1 MKCIGAQKRVNDAK
15 LARLGFVRRALTRKT
30 YMASNVLLCSHYWR
44 LFGLSSSTTGG
55 VPILVMREGANRSRG
70 REAQHNNIMAAKVV
84 AESVRSALGPKG
96 MDKMLVDSF
105 GDVTITSDGRTILD
119 EMDVQHPAAKMLV
132 EVAKTQDKEAGD
144 GTTSAV
150 IIAGE
155 LLSRAEELIDKNIH
169 PTVIIDGYR
178 KAADKALVT
187 LEKIAIP
194 IDLKSTEYLK
204 KAASTSMGSK
214 LVAEYKDYLADLA
227 VKAMMAVVEK
237 QADGTF
243 RADVDDVKVEK
254 KTGESLKETSLISGI
269 VLDKEI
275 VHSGMP
281 KRLEKAKIALL
292 DASLE
297 NEKPE
302 MDAKISIESPE
313 QIEAFLNQEE
323 TMLKDMVEKVLATGT
338 NVVICQ
344 KGIDDMAQHFLA
356 RKGVI
361 AIRRAKK
368 SDMEK
373 LARATGAKIIS
384 SIDALAASD
393 LGYAALV
400 EERKTGDDKM
410 TYIEGC
416 KNPKSVTLLIRGGTQ
431 RMIAE
436 AERSIHD
443 GLCVVKDLIEDPR
456 IVAGGSAP
464 EMEMANVIK
473 KYAQTVQGREQLAI
487 TIFAES
493 LEAIATT
500 LAENAGLDTVDILS
514 ELRTRHQKG
523 ETWAGIDVLAGKVE
537 DMTKINVY
545 EPLAVKKQIIKSA
558 NEAAS
563 MILKIDDVIASQ
575 KMKSPPMPPGGGMPG
590 GMGGMGGM
598 SGGMM

>member
-1 MKCIGAQKRVNDAK
+1 M
-15 LARLGFVRRALTRKT
+15 
-30 YMASNVLLCSHYWR
+30 
-44 LFGLSSSTTGG
+44 SSSTTGG
-55 VPILVMREGANRSRG
+55 IPIRVIKEGSDRSRG

-178 KAADKALVT
+178 KAADKALET

-214 LVAEYKDYLADLA
+214 LVAEYKDYLADIA
-227 VKAMMAVVEK
+227 VKAMLAVAEK
-237 QADGTF
+237 QADGTY

-254 KTGESLKETSLISGI
+254 KTGESLKDTSLINGI

-302 MDAKISIESPE
+302 MDTKISIESPD
-313 QIEAFLNQEE
+313 QIEAFLKEEE
-323 TMLKDMVEKVLATGT
+323 TMLRNMVDKVLASGA
-338 NVVICQ
+338 NVVVCQ
-344 KGIDDMAQHFLA
+344 KGIDDMAQHFMA

-384 SIDALAASD
+384 NIDALTASD

-400 EERKTGDDKM
+400 EERRTGDDKM

-416 KNPKSVTLLIRGGTQ
+416 KNPKSVTILIRGGTQ
-431 RMIAE
+431 RMTAE

-443 GLCVVKDLIEDPR
+443 ALCVVKDLIEDPR

-464 EMEMANVIK
+464 EMEMSSVLK

-500 LAENAGLDTVDILS
+500 LAENAGLDPVDILS

-575 KMKSPPMPPGGGMPG
+575 KMKTPPMPPGGMPG

-598 SGGMM
+598 PGGMM

>member
-1 MKCIGAQKRVNDAK
+1 
-15 LARLGFVRRALTRKT
+15 
-30 YMASNVLLCSHYWR
+30 VLLD
-44 LFGLSSSTTGG
+44 LSSSQAGG
-55 VPILVMREGANRSRG
+55 IPVLVMKEGSNRSRG
-70 REAQHNNIMAAKVV
+70 REAQHSNIMAAKVV

-178 KAADKALVT
+178 KAADKALET

-194 IDLKSTEYLK
+194 IDIKSHDYFK
-204 KAASTSMGSK
+204 KTAATSMGSK

-227 VKAMMAVVEK
+227 VKAMLAVAEK
-237 QADGTF
+237 QADGTYK
-243 RADVDDVKVEK
+243 ADVDDVKVEK
-254 KTGESLKETSLISGI
+254 KTGESLKATSLINGI

-292 DASLE
+292 EASLE

-302 MDAKISIESPE
+302 MDAKISIESPD
-313 QIEAFLNQEE
+313 QIEAFLKQEE
-323 TMLKDMVEKVLATGT
+323 TMLKDMVEKVLATGA
-338 NVVICQ
+338 NVVVCQ
-344 KGIDDMAQHFLA
+344 KGIDDLAQHFLA

-373 LARATGAKIIS
+373 LARATGGKIVS
-384 SIDALAASD
+384 KIDALTASD

-400 EERKTGDDKM
+400 EERRTGDDKM
-410 TYIEGC
+410 TYVEGC

-431 RMIAE
+431 RMTAE

-443 GLCVVKDLIEDPR
+443 ALCVVRDLIEEPR

-464 EMEMANVIK
+464 EMEMASVLK

-487 TIFAES
+487 TVFAES

-500 LAENAGLDTVDILS
+500 LAENAGLDPVDILS

-523 ETWAGIDVLAGKVE
+523 ETWAGIDVLAGKIE
-537 DMTKINVY
+537 DMTKINIY

-558 NEAAS
+558 NEAAT
-563 MILKIDDVIASQ
+563 MILKIDDVISSS
-575 KMKSPPMPPGGGMPG
+575 KMKTPPMPPGGGMPG

-598 SGGMM
+598 PGGMGGMGGMPGGMM